1 MGGLSSPLCR
11 TKRAGGS
18 ASPSW
23 ATVRFTGGNAR
34 EAQNVTARAPLGTRP
49 VSSAVR
55 PKTVAPGA
63 SATAAGS
70 ETRSGKP
77 TSNGAGVPSKRTR
90 TRRESSSR
98 RRSRRMSRSA
108 GLRLRIAATTS
119 RASALGSVP
128 RASASRSHLRSA
140 RNVPSPRMARRVS
153 VKDKSWAQ
161 AGTAGRASPASNKT
175 RNHACRSVSLPK
187 PPSSVKILSSK
198 VPGAM
203 PADSRSDALLVQL
216 AELHRARKTGRLVVA
231 RGAQIL
237 FIYLRQGQI
246 AGVESESAP
255 EAGGTDP
262 DEPVFLDP
270 LDLGGDP
277 GLARA
282 AARERLLEALAWPEG
297 SCAFTEGG
305 TAEGGD
311 PPLQLA
317 TEEVLAE
324 AAQGV
329 KDPALIRAA
338 LGDLDRILGL
348 AFDPSKPKNLTLTPT
363 EGYILSRVDGTLAA
377 REVLQLVPLES
388 SETERGLFTLLIG
401 GLIEYLPLP
410 GRPAARPGEAAT
422 PVEPPNPKT
431 PTPPPGQLSLTTL
444 SPEQREA
451 QRREIEDAYRTKVG
465 NRNHFEVLDL
475 ERAADAAAVKAA
487 YFRLA
492 KRFHPDAYRGLGM
505 EDLRYKLKAVFV
517 RLSEAK
523 EVLGNPRKRGD
534 YESTLPRRRFNPPR
548 AEPPGGSSPSGS
560 PPQSVPG
567 WAEPSQTEEETA
579 SRGDQ
584 ALARAE
590 AFMAE
595 EKYWDAIQALETNL
609 GDLAGPRLQKARL
622 LLARAY
628 AKNPKWRRR
637 AEEAA
642 QKVTKD
648 DPGNADAY
656 LILASVYRASGLES
670 RASAMYRK
678 VLELQPQNQEARE
691 AVAVNDPPPPTS
703 TPFLKRFFRKS

>member
-1 MGGLSSPLCR
+1 
-11 TKRAGGS
+11 
-18 ASPSW
+18 
-23 ATVRFTGGNAR
+23 
-34 EAQNVTARAPLGTRP
+34 
-49 VSSAVR
+49 
-55 PKTVAPGA
+55 
-63 SATAAGS
+63 
-70 ETRSGKP
+70 
-77 TSNGAGVPSKRTR
+77 
-90 TRRESSSR
+90 
-98 RRSRRMSRSA
+98 
-108 GLRLRIAATTS
+108 
-119 RASALGSVP
+119 
-128 RASASRSHLRSA
+128 
-140 RNVPSPRMARRVS
+140 
-153 VKDKSWAQ
+153 
-161 AGTAGRASPASNKT
+161 
-175 RNHACRSVSLPK
+175 
-187 PPSSVKILSSK
+187 
-198 VPGAM
+198 M

-277 GLARA
+277 GLARG

-377 REVLQLVPLES
+377 REVLQLVPLEA

-410 GRPAARPGEAAT
+410 GRPAARPDEAAT
-422 PVEPPNPKT
+422 PLELDPGLQKEEAPTAPNPET
-431 PTPPPGQLSLTTL
+431 PTPPGGQPSLTAL

-492 KRFHPDAYRGLGM
+492 KRFHPDAYRELGM